1 MYNEMKQI
9 EFVRKIGL
17 KYCIDWAWANQIY
30 KLEMKMS
37 MTQNNE
43 ILEQLILIIDKLI
56 KINTAMTITL
66 HCNCHC
72 VILMLK

>member
-17 KYCIDWAWANQIY
+17 KYCIDWAWANSFQIY

-43 ILEQLILIIDKLI
+43 ILEQLILIKDKLI
-56 KINTAMTITL
+56 KINTAITITL
-66 HCNCHC
+66 HYNY